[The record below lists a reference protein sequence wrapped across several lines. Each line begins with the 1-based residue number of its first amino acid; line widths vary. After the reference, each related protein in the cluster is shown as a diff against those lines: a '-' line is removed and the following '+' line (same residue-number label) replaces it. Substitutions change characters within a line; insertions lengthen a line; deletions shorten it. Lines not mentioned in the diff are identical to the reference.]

1 MTKVPP
7 DNVIRHEIVLGRA
20 ERQLLR
26 NTLEAYQFNRFA
38 DPIVKGLSDV
48 TFTATIAALLALI
61 LGRALDDLGLDPNWR
76 EITKDM
82 TPDQIKDWLETQN
95 IVVGGL
101 FALVVA
107 LSGGTALGAVA
118 AGVAGSAV
126 VEGAEYAYQELDKE
140 ARENSQIASFISWWR
155 TLNLPEWAQSDGGL
169 GSQGL

>member
-48 TFTATIAALLALI
+48 TFTATIAGLLALI

-76 EITKDM
+76 EITSEM

-118 AGVAGSAV
+118 AGVAGSAA

-140 ARENSQIASFISWWR
+140 ARENSQIASFISWWN
-155 TLNLPEWAQSDGGL
+155 TLNLPAWA
-169 GSQGL
+169 

>member
-61 LGRALDDLGLDPNWR
+61 LGRALDDIGLDPNWR
-76 EITKDM
+76 EIVAEM
-82 TPDQIKDWLETQN
+82 TPEQIKDWLETQN

-118 AGVAGSAV
+118 AGVAGSAA
-126 VEGAEYAYQELDKE
+126 VEGGEYVYEELDKE
-140 ARENSQIASFISWWR
+140 ARENKQIASFISWWN
-155 TLNLPEWAQSDGGL
+155 TLNLPDWAQSDGGL